1 VGATAA
7 SYANH
12 KNVTHHANKAA
23 PTQSFRLAVK
33 PATEAPEQRCGR
45 VGHAAGNAARK
56 TRASKKRGHLRLLRR
71 KTQPPR
77 PCS

>member
-12 KNVTHHANKAA
+12 KNVTHANKAV

-33 PATEAPEQRCGR
+33 PATEAPEQRPNSGAGAWVMQR
-45 VGHAAGNAARK
+45 EMRRGKHAPRKSAG
-56 TRASKKRGHLRLLRR
+56 T
-71 KTQPPR
+71 
-77 PCS
+77 